1 MAELG
6 TKNTVALQQNTSGR
20 SVIQNLGENPPNVLM
35 AVVGTGLMAPEGG
48 LRILGSRTHTA
59 QDYLRRPVYTRRSRS
74 LDFRARLI
82 AAPWSKEIQ
91 PSVKFQKIDS
101 TPFFREN
108 HGATELVSL
117 SRNRG
122 KRFP

>member
-35 AVVGTGLMAPEGG
+35 AVVCTGLMAPEGG

-59 QDYLRRPVYTRRSRS
+59 QDYLRRPVYTMRSRS
-74 LDFRARLI
+74 LACSARLI
-82 AAPWSKEIQ
+82 AAPWVQGNPAKRQILEIA
-91 PSVKFQKIDS
+91 S
-101 TPFFREN
+101 TPVFREN